1 MVGDIG
7 FYSITVS
14 TSIFNMIFA
23 DFGVG
28 LEIKGKG
35 DWGPA
40 YLSEMRDG
48 LARFVVRIIAQ
59 C

>member
-1 MVGDIG
+1 MEGDIG

-40 YLSEMRDG
+40 Y
-48 LARFVVRIIAQ
+48 
-59 C
+59 